1 MKKGRVK
8 IKHQGVLV
16 DIDGLSLFQLRPYIE
31 LGNVEVCI
39 KISKIWNRVNISA
52 NFSKDG
58 RVLDYSCERLS
69 GLSVVVGLEDI
80 YDTMLKF
87 YKD

>member
-16 DIDGLSLFQLRPYIE
+16 DTDGLSLFQLRPYIT
-31 LGNVEVCI
+31 LGNIEVCI
-39 KISKIWNRVNISA
+39 RISETWNRVNISA
-52 NFSKDG
+52 NFSKNG
-58 RVLDYSCERLS
+58 RAINYSCERLS
-69 GLSVVVGLEDI
+69 GLSVVVGLEDL